1 MGVKQGAPTS
11 PADRSGCRRPRG
23 SPRCRSA
30 GRGRGA
36 CPAAGEDDR
45 VADGDG
51 QELDEDPPEV
61 FDGAQVAGRSAV
73 GDQADR
79 SGPPFVHKPV
89 DGGFERAGEAA
100 VVLGCDGHGRVRP
113 GPVTYSPR
121 APSRACRSQ
130 AGVGVDLSRRAFCA
144 PSRAGWLPA
153 NLGCG
158 GLYRRSR
165 TGAFRADLGHIRD
178 PPAKISHANSESDTT
193 PKLTTFT
200 YTARCQRLRQVKG
213 NGKPSTSATTST
225 VWSGSRQRKRPT
237 ARSLPNTPS
246 TTTSTGSAA
255 EMWAGS

>member
-1 MGVKQGAPTS
+1 MTVSRTATARSSTKTRRRCSTARRSPDAPPWETKPTG
-11 PADRSGCRRPRG
+11 PARHSSTNQPMAVL
-23 SPRCRSA
+23 S
-30 GRGRGA
+30 
-36 CPAAGEDDR
+36 
-45 VADGDG
+45 
-51 QELDEDPPEV
+51 EL
-61 FDGAQVAGRSAV
+61 
-73 GDQADR
+73 
-79 SGPPFVHKPV
+79 
-89 DGGFERAGEAA
+89 GEAA

-178 PPAKISHANSESDTT
+178 LPAKISHANSESDTT